1 MTDEFKTAL
10 DNFVKLTQESIGA
23 HFAQNYPNLT
33 PPRIY
38 VDPRGKKYLRVVRE
52 DHDGSSRAVHLFVEV
67 ATGLIWKAAS
77 WKAPALNSPRGS
89 IFADDPLA
97 GTTPFGAQYLR

>member
-10 DNFVKLTQESIGA
+10 DKFVKLTQENIAA

-33 PPRIY
+33 APRVY
-38 VDPRGKKYLRVVRE
+38 FDPRGKKYIRVVRE
-52 DHDGSSRAVHLFVEV
+52 DHDGSSRAVHCFVEA

-77 WKAPALNSPRGS
+77 WKAPALNTPRGS
-89 IFADDPLA
+89 IYADNPLD
-97 GTTPFGAQYLR
+97 GTTPYGAQYLR